1 MIIEKLHL
9 EKRNVYGRE
18 LLYPVDETGQALVK
32 LTGRKTF
39 DEQDLETLSLLG
51 FEIIIRAGL

>member
-1 MIIEKLHL
+1 MIKDTLII

-18 LLYPVDETGQALVK
+18 LLYPVDETGKALVL

-39 DEQDLETLSLLG
+39 DEQDLETLRLLG
-51 FEIIIRAGL
+51 FEIVIRAGL

>member
-1 MIIEKLHL
+1 MIKDTLII

-18 LLYPVDETGQALVK
+18 LLYPVDETGKTLVL

-39 DEQDLETLSLLG
+39 DEQDLETLRLLG
-51 FEIIIRAGL
+51 FKIVIRAGL